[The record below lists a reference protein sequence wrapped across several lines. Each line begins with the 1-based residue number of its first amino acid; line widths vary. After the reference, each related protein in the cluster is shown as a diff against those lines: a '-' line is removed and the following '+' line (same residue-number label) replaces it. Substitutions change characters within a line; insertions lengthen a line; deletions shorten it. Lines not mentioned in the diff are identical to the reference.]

1 MSEEAQTLVSDW
13 RLAEGL
19 PWLSGPRASIQAPWR
34 AGRMTHALLLEGAA
48 GVGKAAL
55 ADWIARLAL
64 CERRAQAPCGHCT
77 SCHLH
82 AAGTHPDL
90 FRVMLEAERK
100 DIAVDDVRDLIAAL
114 ALKSYRGG
122 AKVAVIHP
130 ADALN
135 ANGANALLKTLEEP
149 APNTLLILIASRPER
164 LPATIRS
171 RCQRV
176 RVPRPATAEALAWL
190 EGEGR
195 GNWSAVLA
203 LVGGGPLAALAL
215 GESGGRALA
224 EDMERLLDG
233 LPKRS
238 PDLVAAAERAAK
250 DHPQERLRWIEN
262 WITDRIRDS
271 LGSRAA
277 RHTPPT
283 PPLPATGQR
292 RHIRALYSLL
302 DDTRR
307 AQMLLRGT
315 ANVQLLLEN
324 VLTALAACLA
334 PEGAKSATG

>member
-1 MSEEAQTLVSDW
+1 MSAAATMISDW
-13 RLAEGL
+13 RLAERL
-19 PWLSGPRASIQAPWR
+19 PWLSAARTSIQAPWR
-34 AGRMTHALLLEGAA
+34 AGRMTHALLLEGPV

-64 CERRAQAPCGHCT
+64 CERRGIAPCGHCT

-90 FRVMLEAERK
+90 FRVALAAERK

-122 AKVAVIHP
+122 AKVAIVDP

-149 APNTLLILIASRPER
+149 AANTLLILIASRPER
-164 LPATIRS
+164 LPATVRS
-171 RCQRV
+171 RCQRLHV
-176 RVPRPATAEALAWL
+176 GPSSAQALAWL

-195 GNWSAVLA
+195 GQWSAVLA

-215 GESGGRALA
+215 GEAGGPDLA
-224 EDMERLLDG
+224 EDMARLLDG
-233 LPKRS
+233 LAKRS
-238 PDLVAAAERAAK
+238 VDLVAAAERAAR

-262 WITDRIRDS
+262 WITDRIREA

-277 RHTPPT
+277 RHSPPT

-292 RHIRALYSLL
+292 RHIRDLYSLL

-307 AQMLLRGT
+307 AQLLLRGT

-324 VLTALAACLA
+324 LLTALAARVA
-334 PEGAKSATG
+334 PEDGKARQGS

>member
-1 MSEEAQTLVSDW
+1 MNAELQTLVADW
-13 RLAEGL
+13 RLAERL
-19 PWLSGPRASIQAPWR
+19 PWLDESRGAIRAPWR
-34 AGRMTHALLLEGAA
+34 AGRLPHALLLEGAP
-48 GVGKAAL
+48 GVGKGAL
-55 ADWIARLAL
+55 ADWTARLAL

-90 FRVMLEAERK
+90 FRVVLGEDRK
-100 DIAVDDVRDLIAAL
+100 DIAVDDVRELIAAL

-122 AKVAVIHP
+122 AKVAIVDP
-130 ADALN
+130 ADLLN

-149 APNTLLILIASRPER
+149 APDTLLILIASHPER

-171 RCQRV
+171 RCQRI
-176 RVPRPATAEALAWL
+176 RVPRPASADALAWL
-190 EGEGR
+190 AREGD
-195 GNWSAVLA
+195 GNWQPVLA
-203 LVGGGPLAALAL
+203 LAGGGPLAALAL
-215 GESGGRALA
+215 GQAGGQALA

-233 LPKRS
+233 IARRS
-238 PDLVAAAERAAK
+238 VDLVAAAERAAK

-262 WITDRIRDS
+262 WITDRIRDA

-292 RHIRALYSLL
+292 RHIRDLYTLL

-307 AQMLLRGT
+307 AQLLLRGT
-315 ANVQLLLEN
+315 ANVQLLLES
-324 VLTALAACLA
+324 VLTAWAACMV
-334 PEGAKSATG
+334 PERRSGTTG

>member
-1 MSEEAQTLVSDW
+1 MSEDASTLVSDW
-13 RLAEGL
+13 RLAERL
-19 PWLSGPRASIQAPWR
+19 PWLNGARGSIQTPWR
-34 AGRMTHALLLEGAA
+34 AGRMTHALLLEGPV
-48 GVGKAAL
+48 GVGKTAL
-55 ADWIARLAL
+55 ADWIARLVL
-64 CERRAQAPCGHCT
+64 CTG
-77 SCHLH
+77 CHLH

-90 FRVMLEAERK
+90 FRVALAADRK

-122 AKVAVIHP
+122 AKVAIVEP

-176 RVPRPATAEALAWL
+176 RVSQPAAADSLAWL
-190 EGEGR
+190 EHEGN
-195 GNWSAVLA
+195 GDWTAVLA

-215 GESGGRALA
+215 GTAGGRELA
-224 EDMERLLDG
+224 RDMSRMLDG
-233 LPKRS
+233 LPQRS
-238 PDLVAAAERAAK
+238 VDVVAAAERAAR

-262 WITDRIRDS
+262 WITERIRDA

-292 RHIRALYSLL
+292 RHIRDLYSLL

-307 AQMLLRGT
+307 AQVLLRGT

-324 VLTALAACLA
+324 VLTALAACIA
-334 PEGAKSATG
+334 PGDGKARQGS